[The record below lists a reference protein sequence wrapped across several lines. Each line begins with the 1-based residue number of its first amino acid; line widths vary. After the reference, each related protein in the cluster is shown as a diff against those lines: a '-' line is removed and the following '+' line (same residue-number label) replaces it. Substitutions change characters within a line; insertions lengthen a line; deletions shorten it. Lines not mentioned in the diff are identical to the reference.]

1 MAAKKGAPTRGD
13 LAKRY
18 AARRSIGAWAELSFE
33 KTYGQGYSKYS
44 AFDILLR
51 QEFNRA
57 VEGDMQAVKV
67 LLRMAKANL
76 READQRFEIVRG
88 YPDDGYKPEKQS
100 NADLACLILG
110 IGVVDNDAVERVS
123 GASREY
129 ELKRLKPTHIAK
141 WVVDA
146 ALDANVPSDPSKWGL
161 ERFKRMAACCDD
173 ARFSEWQAKKAELLE
188 ELVRL
193 RGPRSGRWQPGKS
206 GNPRG
211 RPGFKSDIN
220 VEIQDQEYPY
230 DDFFLE
236 PFTLTVGGQA
246 LTVTR
251 LEALMHKL
259 VVEAGKGNSKARR
272 LLLPELMSFHEMK
285 WKGEAPKIVFSDKEK
300 LI

>member
-1 MAAKKGAPTRGD
+1 MAAKKSVPTRGD

-18 AARRSIGAWAELSFE
+18 AARRSIGAWTELSFE
-33 KTYGQGYSKYS
+33 KTYGQGDSKYS

-57 VEGDMQAVKV
+57 VEGDMQAAKI

-76 READQRFEIVRG
+76 REAGQRIEIVRG
-88 YPDDGYKPEKQS
+88 YPDDGYAPDKES

-110 IGVVDNDAVERVS
+110 IGVVDNDTVAKVS
-123 GASREY
+123 GLSREY
-129 ELKRLKPTHIAK
+129 ALKRLKPTHIAK

-146 ALDANVPSDPSKWGL
+146 AREAHVPPDPSKREF
-161 ERFKRMAACCDD
+161 ERFERIAASSDD
-173 ARFSEWQAKKAELLE
+173 VRFREWQAKKAELLE

-193 RGPRSGRWQPGKS
+193 KGPRSGRWQPGKS

-211 RPGFKSDIN
+211 RPSFKHDAN
-220 VEIQDQEYPY
+220 VEVQDQEYPY

-259 VVEAGKGNSKARR
+259 VVEAGKGNNKARR

-285 WKGEAPKIVFSDKEK
+285 WNRGAPDIVLSTRRK